1 MDALIYPGSL
11 AMSDIKA
18 YMLDLGLAAKNAA
31 AEIRRAKTEQ
41 KNNALIAIGD
51 EIARSRS
58 YLMTENEKDLAI
70 GRKNRIDDA
79 LLDRL
84 AFNESRFDSMV
95 EGIHQIVSLNDPI
108 GEISDMNFRPNGIQ
122 VGKLRSPLG
131 VIGIIYESRPNVTV
145 DAASL
150 CIKSGNAVILRG
162 GSESFFS
169 NVALG
174 KCISRGIAKQGLS
187 PEVVQLVQYT
197 DRTAV
202 GELITM
208 DKFVDVL
215 VARGGK
221 SLIERVS
228 EDATIPVIKHLDGVC
243 HVYVDD
249 QFDYEQAFSIAFNSK
264 TSRYAVCNAME
275 TLLVAKSVSPH
286 FLASLAKAYVEEGV
300 ELRGCDKCLEQ
311 LSGLCSISLATEQDW
326 SEEYLAPILAIRIVD
341 GLEAAM
347 DHINRYGS
355 GHTDTIVTTNF
366 TNARRFIQEVDS
378 SSVIVNAST
387 RFSDGFEYGLG
398 SEIGISTNKLHAR
411 GPVGLEGLTSQK
423 FVVFGDGQIRS

>member
-1 MDALIYPGSL
+1 MN
-11 AMSDIKA
+11 DIKA
-18 YMLDLGLAAKNAA
+18 YMLDLGVAANNAA

-41 KNNALIAIGD
+41 KNSALLAIGD
-51 EIARSRS
+51 EIVRSRP
-58 YLMTENEKDLAI
+58 YLISENEKDLTI
-70 GRKNRIDDA
+70 GRKNGIDDT

-95 EGIHQIVSLNDPI
+95 EGIHQVIGLNDPV

-122 VGKLRSPLG
+122 VGKLRTPLG

-162 GSESFFS
+162 GSESIFS
-169 NVALG
+169 NLALG
-174 KCISRGIAKQGLS
+174 KCISKGIATQGLS
-187 PEVVQLVQYT
+187 PEIVQLIQYT
-197 DRTAV
+197 DREAV

-221 SLIERVS
+221 SLIERVM
-228 EDATIPVIKHLDGVC
+228 EDATISVIKHLDGVC

-249 QFDYEQAFSIAFNSK
+249 QVDHEQAFSIAFNSK
-264 TSRYAVCNAME
+264 TSRYSVCNAME
-275 TLLVAKSVSPH
+275 TLLVARSVAPN
-286 FLASLAKAYVEEGV
+286 FLPSLAKAYVEKGV
-300 ELRGCDKCLEQ
+300 ELRGCNNCLQQ
-311 LSGLCSISLATEQDW
+311 LSGVCSVSPATEKDW

-341 GLEAAM
+341 GLEEAM
-347 DHINRYGS
+347 EHINRYGS
-355 GHTDTIVTTNF
+355 GHTDTIVTKNF

-398 SEIGISTNKLHAR
+398 AEIGISTNKLHAR

>member
-1 MDALIYPGSL
+1 MN
-11 AMSDIKA
+11 DIKA
-18 YMLDLGLAAKNAA
+18 YMLDLGVAAKNAA

-41 KNNALIAIGD
+41 KNSALLAIGD
-51 EIARSRS
+51 EIVRSRP
-58 YLMTENEKDLAI
+58 YLMSENEKDLTI
-70 GRKNRIDDA
+70 GRKNGIDDT

-95 EGIHQIVSLNDPI
+95 EGIHQVIGLNDPV

-122 VGKLRSPLG
+122 VGKLRTPLG

-162 GSESFFS
+162 GSESIFS
-169 NVALG
+169 NLALG
-174 KCISRGIAKQGLS
+174 TCISKGIATQGLS
-187 PEVVQLVQYT
+187 PEIVQLIQYT
-197 DRTAV
+197 DREAV

-221 SLIERVS
+221 SLIERVM
-228 EDATIPVIKHLDGVC
+228 EDATISVIKHLDGVC

-249 QFDYEQAFSIAFNSK
+249 QVDREQAFSIAFNSK
-264 TSRYAVCNAME
+264 TSRYSVCNAME
-275 TLLVAKSVSPH
+275 TLLVARSVAPN
-286 FLASLAKAYVEEGV
+286 FLPSLAKAYVEKGV
-300 ELRGCDKCLEQ
+300 ELRGCNNCLQQ
-311 LSGLCSISLATEQDW
+311 LSGVCSISPATEKDW

-341 GLEAAM
+341 GLEEAM
-347 DHINRYGS
+347 EHINRYGS
-355 GHTDTIVTTNF
+355 GHTDTIVTKNF

-398 SEIGISTNKLHAR
+398 AEIGISTNKLHAR

>member
-1 MDALIYPGSL
+1 MN
-11 AMSDIKA
+11 DIKA
-18 YMLDLGLAAKNAA
+18 YMLDLGVAANNAA

-41 KNNALIAIGD
+41 KNSALLAIGD
-51 EIARSRS
+51 EIVRSRP
-58 YLMTENEKDLAI
+58 YLMSENEKDLTI
-70 GRKNRIDDA
+70 GRKNGIDDT

-95 EGIHQIVSLNDPI
+95 EGIHQVIGLNDPV

-122 VGKLRSPLG
+122 VGKLRTPLG

-162 GSESFFS
+162 GSESIFS
-169 NVALG
+169 NLALG
-174 KCISRGIAKQGLS
+174 TCISKGIATQGLS
-187 PEVVQLVQYT
+187 PEIVQLIQYT
-197 DRTAV
+197 DREAV

-221 SLIERVS
+221 SLIERVM
-228 EDATIPVIKHLDGVC
+228 EDATISVIKHLDGVC

-249 QFDYEQAFSIAFNSK
+249 QVDHEQAFSIAFNSK
-264 TSRYAVCNAME
+264 TSRYSVCNAME
-275 TLLVAKSVSPH
+275 TLLVARSVAPN
-286 FLASLAKAYVEEGV
+286 FLPSLAKAYVEKGV
-300 ELRGCDKCLEQ
+300 ELRGCNNCLQQ
-311 LSGLCSISLATEQDW
+311 LSGVCSISPATEKDW

-341 GLEAAM
+341 GLEEAM
-347 DHINRYGS
+347 EHINRYGS
-355 GHTDTIVTTNF
+355 GHTDTIVTKNF

-398 SEIGISTNKLHAR
+398 AEIGISTNKLHAR